1 MAGSRLLVTGFTL
14 VVVCSLICVCTA
26 ENKKPVGQ
34 SPDLL
39 QKITALETRIA
50 ALEKRVEQQSNPPV
64 PVAGYPHEGS
74 VYQASGIA
82 PGTAPILPPG
92 SERRTING
100 MPFYIVPLSSSKV
113 KDVVK

>member
-1 MAGSRLLVTGFTL
+1 MPGSRLVVGGFTL

-26 ENKKPVGQ
+26 ETKKPAGQ

-39 QKITALETRIA
+39 QKITALESRIA
-50 ALEKRVEQQSNPPV
+50 ALEKRVEQQAAPPV
-64 PVAGYPHEGS
+64 PVAGYPQDGS

-82 PGTAPILPPG
+82 PQTAPLLPPG

-100 MPFYIVPLSSSKV
+100 MPFYIVPLSSSKG
-113 KDVVK
+113 K